1 MLEALEISR
10 RGLIALGE
18 RVSTDR
24 CQLLAMAGIP
34 LSMAGSHKAS
44 ASMIGEAVAMARK
57 LGDQHL
63 LGWALEWKGFHHW
76 NYMQMPEAIDSALP
90 GAELLRS
97 AGDLWGLADALWVT
111 EIGQVYLGRLDE
123 ASKTGEELEPLAA
136 RLGHL
141 GALVIAGWLRG
152 FRELAGTADLDRF
165 EECAR
170 EGLEL
175 GRSIGFPWFS
185 QSYTFI
191 GQAHFWRGR
200 WEEALENSQEAAR
213 LEPPGFYAGADWGF
227 LFLFKAYS
235 SDRDEALGML
245 REKVGDLPRR
255 GEANGIGAWTMLLR
269 VVEGLVV
276 LGERD
281 EAAKLYPL
289 VLEAIGTGVVIRP
302 MHADGL
308 LQTVAGM
315 AAAAGGQW
323 DKAEE
328 HYQTALRQAHEI
340 PVVIEQPEVRRWY
353 ARMLIDRDGPGDRD
367 KAFRLLTEAVAMY
380 RRIGM
385 PKHVE
390 MAEALLS
397 ESGL

>member
-1 MLEALEISR
+1 
-10 RGLIALGE
+10 
-18 RVSTDR
+18 
-24 CQLLAMAGIP
+24 
-34 LSMAGSHKAS
+34 
-44 ASMIGEAVAMARK
+44 
-57 LGDQHL
+57 
-63 LGWALEWKGFHHW
+63 
-76 NYMQMPEAIDSALP
+76 
-90 GAELLRS
+90 
-97 AGDLWGLADALWVT
+97 
-111 EIGQVYLGRLDE
+111 
-123 ASKTGEELEPLAA
+123 
-136 RLGHL
+136 
-141 GALVIAGWLRG
+141 
-152 FRELAGTADLDRF
+152 
-165 EECAR
+165 
-170 EGLEL
+170 
-175 GRSIGFPWFS
+175 
-185 QSYTFI
+185 
-191 GQAHFWRGR
+191 
-200 WEEALENSQEAAR
+200 
-213 LEPPGFYAGADWGF
+213 
-227 LFLFKAYS
+227 
-235 SDRDEALGML
+235 ML

-367 KAFRLLTEAVAMY
+367 KAIRLLTEAVAMY

-397 ESGL
+397 EAAL